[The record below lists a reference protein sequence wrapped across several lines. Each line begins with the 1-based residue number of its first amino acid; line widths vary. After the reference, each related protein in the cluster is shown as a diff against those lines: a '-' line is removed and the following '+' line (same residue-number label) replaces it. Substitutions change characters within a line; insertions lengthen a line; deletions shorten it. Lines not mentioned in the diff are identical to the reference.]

1 MSAGPAARAGR
12 VLFVI
17 GTLDVGGT
25 ETQLATLA
33 TGLVRRGWQVEV
45 FALRGGGPLAARL
58 QEGGVTVID
67 GRDPLDRASNPR
79 RIASLAACELRLAW
93 HIVRTRPDVV
103 HAFLP
108 FTNFIGAV
116 AGRLAFAPLVITSRR
131 ALGNHRIR
139 QPGFAWMDGVANA
152 LSHVVTANSRAVAE
166 DVQAREGY
174 DRDRIVVIPNGLDL
188 GRFEAVAGER
198 EAVRRELGLGADD
211 VALVKVANLIPYK
224 GHADLIE
231 AMAMLGS
238 GQPGPRLFLIGSDRA
253 AGDALRAEVERRR
266 LSGRVVFLGY
276 RDDVPRLLAGMD
288 VGVVASH
295 EEGSSN
301 ALIEQ
306 LAAGLPLVATRVGGN
321 VEAVEDVA
329 DCLLVPAR
337 DPAALAAAITRAIE
351 ALPESATRR
360 SERQESVRMRHSLP
374 EMIGRYER
382 LYRRGRER

>member
-12 VLFVI
+12 VVFVI

-33 TGLVRRGWQVEV
+33 TGLVRRGWQVDV
-45 FALRGGGPLAARL
+45 FALHGGGPLAARL
-58 QEGGVTVID
+58 RDGGVTVID
-67 GRDPLDRASNPR
+67 GGDPLGATTNSR
-79 RIASLAACELRLAW
+79 RVARLAVVELRLAW
-93 HIVRTRPDVV
+93 HIARTHTDVV

-116 AGRLAFAPLVITSRR
+116 AGRLGFAPLVITSRR
-131 ALGNHRIR
+131 ALGNHRVR
-139 QPGFAWMDGVANA
+139 QPRFAWMDGVANA

-166 DVQAREGY
+166 DVHEREGY
-174 DRDRIVVIPNGLDL
+174 ELARIVVIPNGLDL

-198 EAVRRELGLGADD
+198 EAVRRELGLGPDD
-211 VALVKVANLIPYK
+211 VALVKVANLSAYK

-231 AMAMLGS
+231 AIAMLAP

-253 AGDALRAEVERRR
+253 AAAPLRAEVERRG

-288 VGVVASH
+288 IGVVASH
-295 EEGSSN
+295 EEGSTN

-337 DPAALAAAITRAIE
+337 DPAALAAAIARAIE
-351 ALPESATRR
+351 MLPESVARR
-360 SERQESVRMRHSLP
+360 PERQEAVRARHSLP

>member
-1 MSAGPAARAGR
+1 MNDPAARARR

-17 GTLDVGGT
+17 GTLEVGGT
-25 ETQLATLA
+25 ETQLAALA

-45 FALRGGGPLAARL
+45 FALDGDRPLATPLRD
-58 QEGGVTVID
+58 GGVTIID
-67 GRDPLDRASNPR
+67 GGDPLGAGTNPR
-79 RIASLAACELRLAW
+79 RIVRLAAAESRLVW
-93 HIVRTRPDVV
+93 HIARSRPDVV

-108 FTNFIGAV
+108 LTNFIGAV

-131 ALGNHRIR
+131 ALGNHRLR
-139 QPGFAWMDGVANA
+139 QPRLAWMDNVANA

-166 DVQAREGY
+166 DVHEREGY
-174 DRDRIVVIPNGLDL
+174 DLDRIVVIPNGLDL

-198 EAVRRELGLGADD
+198 EAVRRELGLDPDD

-224 GHADLIE
+224 GHAELIE
-231 AMAMLGS
+231 AMASLAPS
-238 GQPGPRLFLIGSDRA
+238 RPGLRLFLIGSDRA
-253 AGDALRAEVERRR
+253 AGEALRAEVERRG
-266 LSGRVVFLGY
+266 LGGRIVFLGY
-276 RDDVPRLLAGMD
+276 RPDVPRLLAGMD
-288 VGVVASH
+288 IGVVASH

-306 LAAGLPLVATRVGGN
+306 LAAGLPLIATRVGGN

-337 DPAALAAAITRAIE
+337 DPAALAAAIARAVD
-351 ALPESATRR
+351 ALPESVARR
-360 SERQESVRMRHSLP
+360 PERQEAVRTRHSLP
-374 EMIGRYER
+374 EMIARYER